1 MAAVEIVRRLLP
13 YTTAAVIAAAVY
25 AGWAMY
31 SRYSAA
37 RRAQERLEKQTRE
50 RAIEAGKQIER
61 QFGGDD
67 LKILSFSADRKVTSP
82 GDRVLLCYGVSNAVS
97 VKIEP
102 EIEPIKPAVS
112 RCIEA
117 FPKRTTT
124 YVLTAADAA
133 GHTQRAALGIT
144 VQ

>member
-1 MAAVEIVRRLLP
+1 MAAADVVRRLLP

-25 AGWAMY
+25 AGWVMY

-37 RRAQERLEKQTRE
+37 RQAHQRLEEQNRK
-50 RAIEAGKQIER
+50 RAVEAGRQIER
-61 QFGGDD
+61 QFGGDE

-117 FPKRTTT
+117 FPKRTTKYT
-124 YVLTAADAA
+124 LTAVDARGNA
-133 GHTQRAALGIT
+133 VRSSLTVGIR
-144 VQ
+144 

>member
-1 MAAVEIVRRLLP
+1 MAAADVVRRLLP

-25 AGWAMY
+25 AGWVMY

-37 RRAQERLEKQTRE
+37 RQAEQLFEEQTRE
-50 RAIEAGKQIER
+50 RTIEAGRQIKR
-61 QFGGDD
+61 QFGGDE
-67 LKILSFSADRKVTSP
+67 LKILSFTADKTVTSP
-82 GDRVLLCYGVSNAVS
+82 GGRVLLCYSVSNAVS

-102 EIEPIKPAVS
+102 EIEPLKPAVS

-124 YVLTAADAA
+124 YVLNGD
-133 GHTQRAALGIT
+133 
-144 VQ
+144 